1 MAPPYISMISFTISM
16 ITVMVLITMMIVF
29 LFVRVTKRTPR

>member
-16 ITVMVLITMMIVF
+16 ITVMVLITIMIVF
-29 LFVRVTKRTPR
+29 LLVRVTKRTPR